1 MLISNNHIYIW
12 GYSDQI
18 PSSLKGE
25 KILLWKNFSENENI
39 VSIPELTERWAVV
52 LKKEYLQWVHDLGN
66 IKINKQTI
74 TQFLKIRKEFSVWWL
89 SLIVE
94 KSNFSK
100 SPYINEII
108 KLLALN
114 KWLNDKNIQ
123 RITLYSSDIKLNK
136 SLQSYCF
143 SKGIKLESKKN
154 IFFKKKF
161 NNFNFRYIFKNLP
174 YEIKSFIWFFY
185 KVFTNLPLK
194 ITGLQDFNLK
204 DNKHIFVSYLFN
216 MKQSDLS
223 QFKFSSYWGNLPG
236 KLIEKKIKSLW
247 IHIYVKDNYLN
258 NSFKAANLIRRLNLK
273 NKFQKH
279 VTLYSYMDFKV
290 IYKVIK
296 DWLNIYFK
304 VKKINIKNNFPYLKG
319 YDVWNYYK
327 EDWFDS
333 LVGINAVDNLL
344 ILNLFE
350 KAFFGFKENKSFYYL
365 LENQGWEIAMLS
377 IISNLK
383 KTKVVGFCHASV
395 RFWDLRNFYDKRE
408 YYRID
413 KYKIPRPN
421 ILAVNSKY
429 AFDLLCESG
438 YPKNK
443 LKLVEALRHLYL
455 KKIIDN
461 KSKLMVDKQKEKIY
475 FLVLGDYLLENTK
488 FQLGILNN
496 LPFEIIKNLEII
508 MKPHP
513 ACNVEKR
520 WFPNLNMNIKND
532 PISSLLAEADI
543 AYCSEL
549 TSASM
554 DAYSYGTKVLIASNP
569 RNLNLSPLRG
579 FKEVDFVRNS
589 SDLEDIIVKFSLE
602 ETNNASQRCIF
613 EISSDL
619 HNWEE
624 LL

>member
-1 MLISNNHIYIW
+1 MLISFNHVYIW

-18 PSSLKGE
+18 PSSLKGK
-25 KILLWKNFSENENI
+25 KILLWEDYSDNENI
-39 VSIPELTERWAVV
+39 FSIPELTERWAVV
-52 LKKEYLQWVHDLGN
+52 LKKEYLQWVYDLGN
-66 IKINKQTI
+66 IKINKKTI
-74 TQFLKIRKEFSVWWL
+74 TKLLRIRKEFSVWWL

-114 KWLNDKNIQ
+114 KWLNDKNIKK
-123 RITLYSSDIKLNK
+123 ITLYSADSKLRK

-143 SKGIKLESKKN
+143 SKGIKLESKKIISLKKN
-154 IFFKKKF
+154 NTKFK
-161 NNFNFRYIFKNLP
+161 FRYLFKYLP
-174 YEIKSFIWFFY
+174 YEIKSFIWFFF
-185 KVFTNLPLK
+185 KIITNLPLK
-194 ITGLQDFNLK
+194 KTGLEKNNFK
-204 DNKHIFVSYLFN
+204 DDNHVFVSYLFN
-216 MKQSDLS
+216 MKQSDFS
-223 QFKFSSYWGNLPG
+223 NFKFSSYWGNLPD

-258 NSFKAANLIRRLNLK
+258 NSFKAANLIKKLNFK

-279 VTLYSYMDFKV
+279 VTLYSYINFKV

-296 DWLNIYFK
+296 DWFNIYFK
-304 VKKINIKNNFPYLKG
+304 VRKINIKKNFPFLKG

-327 EDWFDS
+327 HDWFDS
-333 LVGINAVDNLL
+333 FIGINAVDNLL
-344 ILNLFE
+344 MLNLFE
-350 KAFFGFKENKSFYYL
+350 IAFFKFKDKKKFYYL

-377 IISNLK
+377 IVSKLK
-383 KTKVVGFCHASV
+383 KSKVVGFSHASV

-408 YYRID
+408 YHLKD
-413 KYKIPRPN
+413 KFRIPRPN

-429 AFDLLCESG
+429 AFDLLNKSG
-438 YPKNK
+438 YPKNE

-455 KKIIDN
+455 NKILEN
-461 KSKLMVDKQKEKIY
+461 KSKLKVNKKKEKLS
-475 FLVLGDYLLENTK
+475 FLVLGDYLMENTK
-488 FQLGILNN
+488 FQLEILNN
-496 LPFEIIKNLEII
+496 LPFKIINNLEII

-513 ACNVEKR
+513 ACVVEKE

-554 DAYSYGTKVLIASNP
+554 DAYSYGSKVVIASNP
-569 RNLNLSPLRG
+569 KNLNLSPLRG
-579 FKEVDFVRNS
+579 FKEVNFVRNS
-589 SDLEDIIVKFSLE
+589 FELKDIIVKFSLE
-602 ETNNASQRCIF
+602 EINNASQRCIF

-619 HNWEE
+619 QNWEE